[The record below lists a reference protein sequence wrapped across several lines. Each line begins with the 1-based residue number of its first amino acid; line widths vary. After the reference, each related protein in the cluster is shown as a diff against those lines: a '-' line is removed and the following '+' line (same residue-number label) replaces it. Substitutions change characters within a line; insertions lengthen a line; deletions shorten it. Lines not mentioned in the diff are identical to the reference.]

1 MLIDSKQNTL
11 ICLVVSTVF
20 SMILAL
26 ILSLVGIINVSLPP
40 KMKYGMVFE
49 AGSSFTELVIYRWP
63 TEKENDTGVVSQV
76 HLCKVGGPGISSYA
90 NEPRKAG
97 MSLSKCL
104 DEAMTII
111 PSENQRETSASLGAT
126 DGMML
131 LRLYSPDAAQR
142 ILEEVSR
149 TIERY
154 PVKFMGARILTG
166 LEEGAYNWITV
177 NYLLHS
183 FMSYS
188 FNGVWVR
195 PATTNMY
202 GTLDLSDTTTRISFI
217 PNVDIEDKREE
228 ATFRLYGV
236 NYTTYTHSYLCYG
249 EQPALN
255 KLLLLATA
263 GKNLANAISHPCYP
277 DGYRE
282 RVPLTSLYDSP
293 CTQHLAPSSYRLD
306 LRGNIT
312 VVGSGDTLD
321 CRSLTKRIFN
331 FSACGKTQSCTFD
344 GVYQPPVS
352 GKFLAFSVFYDTFHF
367 LNLTSARTLQE
378 VYDKLK
384 EFCSNKW
391 DQLRAQY
398 PKERQDV
405 LRDYCG
411 SGNYILTLLLDV
423 YKFTEDNWSN
433 IIFQKQVDKTNIGWT
448 LGYMLNLTNMIPA
461 EAAVN
466 VHGQEYRFWRAAI
479 FFIVL
484 ALSLSVIMLIIYMR
498 C

>member
-352 GKFLAFSVFYDTFHF
+352 GKFL
-367 LNLTSARTLQE
+367 
-378 VYDKLK
+378 
-384 EFCSNKW
+384 
-391 DQLRAQY
+391 LRAQY